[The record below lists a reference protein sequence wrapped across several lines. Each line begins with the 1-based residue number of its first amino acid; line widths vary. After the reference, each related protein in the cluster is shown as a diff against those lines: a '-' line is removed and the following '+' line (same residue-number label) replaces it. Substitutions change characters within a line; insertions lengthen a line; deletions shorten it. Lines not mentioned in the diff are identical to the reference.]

1 MGLRNIPTDAPVQ
14 FASLVAAR
22 KGTVASR
29 SLTRGGDGSMTLL
42 AFAPGESVSEEIY
55 PQDVMYYLLEGS
67 AIITLPSGNVDMRAG
82 DVLCVPAGVP
92 SAVEGASPSAGFKLL
107 QVAVPTN
114 E

>member
-42 AFAPGESVSEEIY
+42 AFAAGESVSEEIY
-55 PQDVMYYLLEGS
+55 PQDVMYSLVEGS
-67 AIITLPSGNVDMRAG
+67 AIITLP
-82 DVLCVPAGVP
+82 VLPHG
-92 SAVEGASPSAGFKLL
+92 L
-107 QVAVPTN
+107 
-114 E
+114 